1 MRWMVVVIC
10 RRCVSSSPK
19 RYNDGSGIVLHFI
32 ILASHWPSVVHA
44 STSYQSIIDRSDRG
58 IPSGPRPCSES
69 WAGAGGRRPAER
81 SPISHRLHAQH
92 ATRTTARSTTTFGSA
107 SMRVRIVGTGLRT
120 REHARIVFGRSRW
133 STWPTRLIGTEG
145 SSRSRCC
152 ASPRRPL
159 LSKYSTGSQRIGG
172 GCLLMSCFLP
182 QTARGASVRD
192 HGHHGFHGRWSCC
205 TLLRVL

>member
-19 RYNDGSGIVLHFI
+19 RYSDGSGIVLHFI

-92 ATRTTARSTTTFGSA
+92 ATRTTARSTTTFGSV
-107 SMRVRIVGTGLRT
+107 SMRVRTAGTGLRMHE
-120 REHARIVFGRSRW
+120 RARIVTGRSRR
-133 STWPTRLIGTEG
+133 STWPTRRTGTEG

-152 ASPRRPL
+152 ASPRRPV
-159 LSKYSTGSQRIGG
+159 LSKYSTGRKKIGG
-172 GCLLMSCFLP
+172 GCLRTICCLP
-182 QTARGASVRD
+182 QTARGASTRVHGQHVC
-192 HGHHGFHGRWSCC
+192 HGHW
-205 TLLRVL
+205 